1 MKNIV
6 LLMISMLFI
15 FGTSAC
21 GQASADG
28 QSSLEA
34 IVSTEKVD
42 VYYFHFTRRCVT
54 CVSVQ
59 EATEKVLKE
68 HYSKEIENGNLVFH
82 EINLSEPGSKEIAQ
96 MLEVGGQALLVV
108 SGSKKIDIT
117 MQGFMHAPRDIE
129 RFKEILDSAISDAK
143 T

>member
-1 MKNIV
+1 MKNIF
-6 LLMISMLFI
+6 LLMISMSFI

-21 GQASADG
+21 SQASADG
-28 QSSLEA
+28 QSSRETIA
-34 IVSTEKVD
+34 ATEKVD

-68 HYSKEIENGNLVFH
+68 HYGKEIENGKIVFH
-82 EINLSEPGSKEIAQ
+82 EINLSDPGSKEIAQ

-108 SGSKKIDIT
+108 SGSKKVDIT
-117 MQGFMHAPRDIE
+117 VQGFMHAPRDYD
-129 RFKEILDSAISDAK
+129 RFKNILDSAISDAK

>member
-1 MKNIV
+1 MKNII
-6 LLMISMLFI
+6 LLMISMSFI

-21 GQASADG
+21 GQANADV
-28 QSSLEA
+28 QSSREP

-42 VYYFHFTRRCVT
+42 VYYFHFTRRCFT
-54 CVSVQ
+54 CVKVQ

-68 HYSKEIENGNLVFH
+68 HYGKEIENGKLVFH
-82 EINLSEPGSKEIAQ
+82 EINLSEPGSKEIAE

-108 SGSKKIDIT
+108 SGGKKVDIT
-117 MQGFMHAPRDIE
+117 MQGFMHAPRDYD
-129 RFKEILDSAISDAK
+129 RFKKILDSAILDAK